1 MEESIFVKLVI
12 YLQLSDSLNDWAYLF
27 LVYTTSI
34 EDKRCS
40 FSKVLIES
48 VFLQYLD
55 NLLKKKMHFYLYPPR
70 SFVVSTEIGED
81 IV

>member
-40 FSKVLIES
+40 FFKVLIES